1 MQDINICEKDQRLRE
16 LAFPLVGKWVPFILL
31 FLSRK
36 SHNFAELERSIEG
49 ISRKVLNENLI
60 NLQKLGL
67 IEKTGLPSTGFPVN
81 YELSVLG
88 QSSLVVLDS
97 LKTWLKENESVLIQN
112 RENYNKNKKN
122 G

>member
-1 MQDINICEKDQRLRE
+1 MQNNINICEKDQRLRE
-16 LAFPLVGKWVPFILL
+16 LAFPLVGKWIPFILL

-36 SHNFAELERSIEG
+36 SHNFAELERAIDG

-67 IEKTGLPSTGFPVN
+67 VEKKGKSSTGFPVN
-81 YELSVLG
+81 YELTELG
-88 QSSLVVLDS
+88 KSSLVVLES
-97 LKTWLKENESVLIQN
+97 LKTWLKENESILIQN
-112 RENYNKNKKN
+112 RENYDKKK